1 MISSTNNRHSAR
13 RVSCLAL
20 CAVAAAGVTGMAGAD
35 AARLP
40 PTTAADDSSNGA
52 FNMDPEVIMRL
63 GLINMELLALEAEG
77 KIPKS
82 WVSDIIERNIPEV
95 NRFWESFQ
103 SECQKFG
110 LSESQCTAVAL
121 EAAKA
126 AADVAVALG

>member
-1 MISSTNNRHSAR
+1 
-13 RVSCLAL
+13 
-20 CAVAAAGVTGMAGAD
+20 MAGAN

-40 PTTAADDSSNGA
+40 PTTAADDGSKAMLPDMSAYLLDLPDPSNGA

-63 GLINMELLALEAEG
+63 GLINMELMALEAEG

-82 WVSDIIERNIPEV
+82 VFSGIIERCFPEV

-110 LSESQCTAVAL
+110 LSEDHCTVVAL

-126 AADVAVALG
+126 AAAALG